1 MEKISRE
8 IYINSSMCSNRIAL
22 IEKEKLVELYIDFP
36 SHTKMV
42 GNIYKGLVQNI
53 IPGIQAAFI
62 DIGHDINAF
71 LPLSELENDD
81 NYKNIDFEDN
91 DNKKINKNKKIE
103 DLKIGD
109 SIMVQAVK
117 EPFAGKGPRITT
129 EISIP
134 GSLIVIIPNQNY
146 IGISKKI
153 NDKYE
158 RRRLRKIIESFK
170 PKKMGVIIRTTAQ
183 GKNQEILNDEFNKL
197 LKQWKSCINK
207 SKTKEAPKLVH
218 KDASVSYQVIR
229 DLFNNQINTINID
242 SKKLYNDIYNYVKQI
257 NPQDL
262 DKVQFY
268 NKKQPIFNL
277 YNIEEQIMKS
287 LNKKVW
293 LKSGGHLI
301 VDHTEAMVVIDVNS
315 GRYIGKKNHE
325 ENSLKINIEAAKECA
340 KQLRLRDIGGLIV
353 IDFIDMLK
361 EVNKKKVYEI
371 FRQELKKDSAKVAT
385 SEFSTFGLLEM
396 TRQRV
401 RQNLLDTMKEDC
413 IVSHGTGK
421 VFKKEMILTNLE
433 NKIKNYRLKS
443 NEKTIDIFLHPELI
457 EYINENIKVF
467 KTNFLWKSFLLINIK
482 PDDALYKH
490 QFKLYS
496 PRKKQ
501 YIDFDE
507 F

>member
-81 NYKNIDFEDN
+81 NYKNIDFEDD

-183 GKNQEILNDEFNKL
+183 GKNQG
-197 LKQWKSCINK
+197 
-207 SKTKEAPKLVH
+207 
-218 KDASVSYQVIR
+218 
-229 DLFNNQINTINID
+229 
-242 SKKLYNDIYNYVKQI
+242 
-257 NPQDL
+257 
-262 DKVQFY
+262 
-268 NKKQPIFNL
+268 
-277 YNIEEQIMKS
+277 
-287 LNKKVW
+287 W
-293 LKSGGHLI
+293 LERG
-301 VDHTEAMVVIDVNS
+301 
-315 GRYIGKKNHE
+315 
-325 ENSLKINIEAAKECA
+325 
-340 KQLRLRDIGGLIV
+340 
-353 IDFIDMLK
+353 F
-361 EVNKKKVYEI
+361 
-371 FRQELKKDSAKVAT
+371 
-385 SEFSTFGLLEM
+385 
-396 TRQRV
+396 
-401 RQNLLDTMKEDC
+401 
-413 IVSHGTGK
+413 
-421 VFKKEMILTNLE
+421 
-433 NKIKNYRLKS
+433 
-443 NEKTIDIFLHPELI
+443 
-457 EYINENIKVF
+457 
-467 KTNFLWKSFLLINIK
+467 
-482 PDDALYKH
+482 
-490 QFKLYS
+490 
-496 PRKKQ
+496 
-501 YIDFDE
+501 
-507 F
+507 